1 MKKRI
6 ATVIFIMGILLFGVE
21 MIFRPLKGSW
31 GNILT
36 VISILMIIIGLI
48 VLCLLNRHRREET
61 AETIEI
67 SFNLIEMILD
77 FFIG

>member
-6 ATVIFIMGILLFGVE
+6 ATVIFIIGILLFGVE
-21 MIFRPLKGSW
+21 MIFKPLKGSW
-31 GNILT
+31 GYILT

-48 VLCLLNRHRREET
+48 ALCLLNRHRREET

-67 SFNLIEMILD
+67 SFNLIEMLLD